1 VSLAINPPTA
11 EPGISPEAY
20 YKKIGFKPHSAGQA
34 EYLFSTARFSIP
46 CCGRRY
52 GKSLPA
58 GHRVGLKAFMPD
70 TYNWIVGPTYKLGEK
85 EFRVV
90 WNDYQK
96 LGILKYCRKAYSPHQ
111 GDMYIVTP
119 WNSHIEVV
127 SADKPDALLGEAL
140 SHACMSEAARH
151 QRATWEQFIEPALS
165 DLRGTADFP
174 STPQGY
180 NWYHGLYMLGQEFNP
195 GNYTVK
201 QGSITNLNP
210 AGEKIRL
217 YQSWNFP
224 TWENIA
230 RFPGGYDDPE
240 IQRVKRVASKQWF
253 DQEYGALFTTQ
264 TGAIL
269 EEWDDAVHISPHVY
283 DPTLPNY
290 LAFDYGFS
298 NPFVCLDI
306 QIDPAPSGSSV
317 PTAYVWREYYKS
329 NVSTMEH
336 GIYLRDRPNPTDY
349 KVDAMWGDP
358 RGADEAAT
366 LALTIGYVGFE
377 DVRWKL
383 AIEQIK
389 RMLKARPAQLYVDP
403 SCVNLIRQMAKLHI
417 KEMGRGTKFDLQE
430 MTGDGNIQ
438 HKVDDHAVDALRYF
452 IGPYYVAGA
461 GMHFS
466 DVYGQN
472 YRGSESEDF
481 FTLNSGVTLDELV
494 KL

>member
-1 VSLAINPPTA
+1 MALAINPPNV
-11 EPGISPEAY
+11 EPGISDELY
-20 YKKIGFKPHSAGQA
+20 YKKVGFKPHSPGQA
-34 EYLFSTARFSIP
+34 EYLFSKIRFNIP

-58 GHRVGLKAFMPD
+58 GHRMGLKAFKPD
-70 TYNWIVGPTYKLGEK
+70 TWNWIVGPTYKLGEK

-151 QRATWEQFIEPALS
+151 TRATWEQFVEPALS
-165 DLRGTADFP
+165 DLRGTCDFP

-180 NWYHGLYMLGQEFNP
+180 NWYHGLYMLGQEA
-195 GNYTVK
+195 
-201 QGSITNLNP
+201 SLNP
-210 AGEKIRL
+210 LLRGL
-217 YQSWNFP
+217 YKSWNFP
-224 TWENIA
+224 TWENKV

-253 DQEYGALFTTQ
+253 DQEYGALFTTR

-283 DPTLPNY
+283 DPSLPNY

-306 QIDPAPSGSSV
+306 QVDSRSQSDLAV
-317 PTAYVWREYYKS
+317 HVWREYYKS

-336 GIYLRDRPNPTDY
+336 GIYLRDRANPSGY
-349 KVDAMWGDP
+349 RVDAMWGDP

-366 LALTIGYVGFE
+366 LALAFPTYGHVGFE

-389 RMLKARPAQLYVDP
+389 RMLQARPPQITVDP
-403 SCVNLIRQMAKLHI
+403 SCTNLIRQMATLHV
-417 KEMGRGTKFDLQE
+417 KEMGRQAKFDLQE
-430 MTGDGNIQ
+430 MVGDGNIQ
-438 HKVDDHAVDALRYF
+438 HKVDDHAVDAFRYF
-452 IGPYYVAGA
+452 IGPYFIAGA

-466 DVYGQN
+466 DVYGHK

-481 FTLNSGVTLDELV
+481 FTLNNPVTLDDLIR
-494 KL
+494 L

>member
-1 VSLAINPPTA
+1 MALVINPGNLPDA
-11 EPGISPEAY
+11 GISAEAY
-20 YKKIGFKPHSAGQA
+20 YKKVGFTPHSPGQS
-34 EYLFSTARFSIP
+34 EYLYSTARFSVP

-58 GHRVGLKAFMPD
+58 GHRMGFKAFKPE
-70 TYNWIVGPTYKLGEK
+70 TWNWIVGPTYKLGEK
-85 EFRVV
+85 EFRIV

-96 LGILKYCRKAYSPHQ
+96 LGILKYCRKAYSAHQ

-119 WNSHIEVV
+119 WHSHIEVV

-151 QRATWEQFIEPALS
+151 SRATWEQFVEPALS
-165 DLRGTADFP
+165 DLRGSADFP

-180 NWYHGLYMLGQEFNP
+180 NWYHGLYELGQMNNTTTLP
-195 GNYTVK
+195 NGKTV
-201 QGSITNLNP
+201 
-210 AGEKIRL
+210 RL

-224 TWENIA
+224 TWENTF
-230 RFPGGYDDPE
+230 RFPGGFNDPE

-253 DQEYGALFTTQ
+253 DQEYGALFTTR
-264 TGAIL
+264 TGSIF
-269 EEWDDAVHISPHVY
+269 EEWDENVHIVAHEFNPY
-283 DPTLPNY
+283 WPNY

-306 QIDPAPSGSSV
+306 QIEPPQSSDPSDGGRV
-317 PTAYVWREYYKS
+317 WVWREYYKS
-329 NVSTMEH
+329 GLSTHEH
-336 GIYLRDRPNPTDY
+336 GLYLKSRENPDDY
-349 KVDAMWGDP
+349 NVVAMWGDP

-366 LALTIGYVGFE
+366 LALTVGYVASE

-383 AIEQIK
+383 SIEQMK
-389 RMLKARPAQLYVDP
+389 RMLKARPPQIFVDP
-403 SCVNLIRQMAKLHI
+403 SCKNLIRQMQKLHV
-417 KEMGRGTKFDLQE
+417 KEMGRGTKFDLNE
-430 MTGDGNIQ
+430 TAGDGNIQ

-452 IGPYYVAGA
+452 IGPYFVAGA
-461 GMHFS
+461 GMHLS
-466 DVYGQN
+466 DIYGEN

-481 FTLNSGVTLDELV
+481 FTLNNPITLDSLV